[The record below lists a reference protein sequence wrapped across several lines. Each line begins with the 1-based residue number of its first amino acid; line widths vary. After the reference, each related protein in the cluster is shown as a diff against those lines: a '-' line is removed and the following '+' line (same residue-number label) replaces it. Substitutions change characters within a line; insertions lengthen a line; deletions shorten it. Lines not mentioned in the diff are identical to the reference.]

1 VNWRRESGRFRIVI
15 SVVVSVELRRGK
27 PFKRSLAN
35 EERGVLSG

>member
-1 VNWRRESGRFRIVI
+1 VKWRRESGRFRIVF

-27 PFKRSLAN
+27 QLKRSLAN